1 MISRFLAIN
10 SESVATNV
18 LGEIFKAFLNTL
30 CIRLSPFI
38 SIKGLFLRRVEPMRE
53 GIMTVSYTHLRAH
66 ET

>member
-1 MISRFLAIN
+1 MLRLSAIN

-18 LGEIFKAFLNTL
+18 LVEISAAFLNTL
-30 CIRLSPFI
+30 CIRVSPLRL
-38 SIKGLFLRRVEPMRE
+38 IKGLFLRRVEPIRE